1 MKPAHTRIL
10 ALLTALL
17 TALLFA
23 GCTTDTAQRPPPDKT
38 AAEEQDPNAPAMGP
52 LFMPMR

>member
-10 ALLTALL
+10 ALLTAI
-17 TALLFA
+17 LFA
-23 GCTTDTAQRPPPDKT
+23 GCTTETAQRPPPDKT

>member
-10 ALLTALL
+10 ALLTAIF
-17 TALLFA
+17 FA
-23 GCTTDTAQRPPPDKT
+23 GCAADPAQRPPPDKT
-38 AAEEQDPNAPAMGP
+38 AAEQQDPNAPAMGP